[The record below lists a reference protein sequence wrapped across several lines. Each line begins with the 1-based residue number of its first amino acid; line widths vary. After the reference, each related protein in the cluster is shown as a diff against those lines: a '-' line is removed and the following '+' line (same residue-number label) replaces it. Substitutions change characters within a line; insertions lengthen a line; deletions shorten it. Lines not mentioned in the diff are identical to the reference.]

1 MVRPKL
7 TQQREIVEALR
18 TDYSVRQICEVLGF
32 TRSTLYYHPKQ
43 DSSESVLRDEIETLA
58 LRYPT
63 YGYRR
68 ITKLLVRMGYTVGSK
83 RVVSRLMKAT
93 NLSVS
98 VKRVCQTTTSVDS
111 VRPWVNRLKDLE
123 VSRCDQVWV
132 GDITYVRLKRCF
144 VYVCLLMDVFTRM
157 IRGWHLSRHLTQPLT
172 LKPLEAALRQS
183 VPEIHH
189 SDQGVQYLSDAYV
202 SMLRHHG
209 IEISVARR
217 GCPWENGY
225 AERLIRTLKEEEVH
239 LNDYENIHEA
249 RNRIGHFIEH
259 VYHQKRPHSA
269 LDYLTPMEFQKQ
281 NLD

>member
-1 MVRPKL
+1 M
-7 TQQREIVEALR
+7 IEALR

-32 TRSTLYYHPKQ
+32 HRSNLYYAPKI
-43 DSSESVLRDEIETLA
+43 DPYEEVLRAEIETLA

-68 ITKLLVRMGYTVGSK
+68 IRKLLQRQGHTVGYK
-83 RVVSRLMKAT
+83 RVARLMKDA
-93 NLSVS
+93 NLSVA
-98 VKRVCQTTTSVDS
+98 VKRLCQTTTCVEG
-111 VRPWVNRLKDLE
+111 VHPYVNRLETLE
-123 VSRCDQVWV
+123 ISRCDQVWV
-132 GDITYVRLKRCF
+132 GDITYVRLKGYF
-144 VYVCLLMDVFTRM
+144 VYVSLLMDVFTRM
-157 IRGWHLSRHLTQPLT
+157 IRGWQVSRHLTQPLT
-172 LKPLEAALRQS
+172 LKPLEQALRRS

-189 SDQGVQYLSDAYV
+189 SDQGVQYLSNTYL
-202 SMLRHHG
+202 STLTEHG

-239 LNDYENIHEA
+239 LNDYETITEA
-249 RNRIGHFIEH
+249 RKRIGHFIEQ

-269 LDYLTPMEFQKQ
+269 LGYLTPMEFEQQ

>member
-7 TQQREIVEALR
+7 TEQREIVEALR

-32 TRSTLYYHPKQ
+32 TRSTLYYQPKQ
-43 DSSESVLRDEIETLA
+43 DPSEVVLRAEIETLA

-68 ITKLLVRMGYTVGSK
+68 ITKLLVRMGYTVGCK
-83 RVVSRLMKAT
+83 RGVSRLMKAA
-93 NLSVS
+93 NLLVS

-111 VRPWVNRLKDLE
+111 VRPWGNRLKDLE

-132 GDITYVRLKRCF
+132 GDITYVRKRGF

-157 IRGWHLSRHLTQPLT
+157 IRGWQVSQHLTQPLT

-217 GCPWENGY
+217 GGPLGERVDFRKTHPN
-225 AERLIRTLKEEEVH
+225 AEGGRSLPQRL
-239 LNDYENIHEA
+239 
-249 RNRIGHFIEH
+249 
-259 VYHQKRPHSA
+259 
-269 LDYLTPMEFQKQ
+269 
-281 NLD
+281 

>member
-7 TQQREIVEALR
+7 TEQREIVEALR

-32 TRSTLYYHPKQ
+32 TRSSLYYQPKQ
-43 DSSESVLRDEIETLA
+43 DPSEDILCDEIEALA

-68 ITKLLVRMGYTVGSK
+68 ITQLLQRMGYAVGSK
-83 RVVSRLMKAT
+83 RVARLMKAA
-93 NLSVS
+93 NLSVA
-98 VKRVCQTTTSVDS
+98 VKRVCQTSTSLDEP
-111 VRPWVNRLKDLE
+111 RPWVNRLQTLE

-132 GDITYVRLKRCF
+132 GDITYVHLKSRF
-144 VYVCLLMDVFTRM
+144 VYVALLMDVFTRI
-157 IRGWHLSRHLTQPLT
+157 IRGWHISQHLTQPLT
-172 LKPLEAALRQS
+172 LKPLQQALHRS

-189 SDQGVQYLSDAYV
+189 SDQGVQYLSNTYI
-202 SMLRHHG
+202 STLRDHG
-209 IEISVARR
+209 VEISVARR
-217 GCPWENGY
+217 GHPWENGY

-239 LNDYENIHEA
+239 LNDYDDITQA

-269 LDYLTPMEFQKQ
+269 LGYLTPMEFQKQ